1 MWCLDSVSLTVCT
14 YFVSEKKIFVII
26 FLTKKKFFL
35 KKKKKERKHKKEKRN
50 QSKFLKVK
58 SYTHSILKI
67 DLINLVDFK
76 VSSHVVIHVSS
87 SKREIIF
94 WFLAAI
100 IFFSSSRNFERKIR

>member
-1 MWCLDSVSLTVCT
+1 MSGGAKRLFSFLQ
-14 YFVSEKKIFVII
+14 KKS
-26 FLTKKKFFL
+26 FFL